1 MLLIG
6 EAEKSTTLS
15 NDGTDIA
22 IAVAWMYS
30 EESQEVNKLNENRE
44 PVLDDNDTPI
54 KENIIVSGWGDLPA
68 GSTYRYCPELKNPII
83 IHYNSQ
89 FYLFGDGFE
98 AFYTSPSGR
107 DWEKLIKSSHSL
119 IKIGLKRTLDMIL
132 LSSPNLEAER
142 TFPW

>member
-1 MLLIG
+1 MG
-6 EAEKSTTLS
+6 RS
-15 NDGTDIA
+15 
-22 IAVAWMYS
+22 
-30 EESQEVNKLNENRE
+30 
-44 PVLDDNDTPI
+44 
-54 KENIIVSGWGDLPA
+54 PA

-107 DWEKLIKSSHSL
+107 DWEKANKKFSFPHQNWSKENTGYDPIKF
-119 IKIGLKRTLDMIL
+119 
-132 LSSPNLEAER
+132 PNLEAER